1 MSELSE
7 LYQQV
12 ILDHNKKPRNFRKL
26 ENANHTAEGY
36 NPLCG
41 DQLTIYVNL
50 DNDGVREIAFEGSGC
65 AISKAAASMMTQAVK
80 GKSKE
85 QAEELFKEFHSMV
98 TGELDE
104 ETEENSLGN
113 LKIFAGVRDFP
124 VRVKCATLPW
134 HTMQAA
140 LNNEERVSTEYET
153 GRGRARVAL
162 IQPSRKVDSAQ

>member
-26 ENANHTAEGY
+26 ETANHSAEGF

-41 DQLTIYVNL
+41 DQLTVYL
-50 DNDGVREIAFEGSGC
+50 DLEGDAVADISFEGSGC

-80 GKSKE
+80 GKTKE

-98 TGELDE
+98 TGEQDEDE
-104 ETEENSLGN
+104 EENGLGN
-113 LKIFAGVRDFP
+113 LRIFAGVRDFP

-134 HTMQAA
+134 HTMHAA
-140 LNNEERVSTEYET
+140 LNNEELVSTE
-153 GRGRARVAL
+153 
-162 IQPSRKVDSAQ
+162 